1 MLVEELKQAMKTEYR
16 NIHNSKFSLGILTK
30 PPVITLRYEHPT
42 PEYENPPDSIEFFRQ
57 NPDHVAFRASDGFY
71 YFNSETAVRMLDLS
85 DDIARIVAMDEVA
98 NYLKTVGTNGSLNL
112 VPAEWRRQMAEGG
125 TTNRRIED
133 KLRKDADYASLTFS
147 ISGQDNPYSLNV
159 GARRDVSKK
168 HIDISVI
175 VTRPEAW
182 HFDGQDSINYP
193 IYLYLVRGKVFDDK
207 ALNGLRHILSGHN

>member
-98 NYLKTVGTNGSLNL
+98 NYLKTVGT
-112 VPAEWRRQMAEGG
+112 
-125 TTNRRIED
+125 
-133 KLRKDADYASLTFS
+133 TFS